1 MIRLNNKEILER
13 LAFLNQSW
21 ELKSDSIER
30 EFVFKDF
37 VQAFAFMTSVAANA
51 ETLNHHPDWTN
62 VYNKVT
68 IELTTHDA
76 GGLTVLDFELAS
88 IIDKINVTIN

>member
-13 LAFLNQSW
+13 LAFLDQSW

-37 VQAFAFMTSVAANA
+37 VQAFAFMTSVAANT
-51 ETLNHHPDWTN
+51 ETLNHHPYWSN

-68 IELTTHDA
+68 ITLSTHDVS
-76 GGLTVLDFELAS
+76 GLTELDFELAS
-88 IIDKINVTIN
+88 IIDKINVTIK

>member
-1 MIRLNNKEILER
+1 MICLNKVEIAER
-13 LAFLNQSW
+13 MAFLDQSW

-51 ETLNHHPDWTN
+51 ETLNHHPYWTN